1 DDRGSLL
8 SIQSLHASP
17 DSITK
22 LVTRVRALTEELLP
36 VEVTPSSIK
45 EPTSRVITPQ
55 VISTYIAAAGDFHEA
70 LPYALLRAR
79 RDFMYEAN
87 HNPADYGE
95 NYGRAVACEVLA
107 RRVVRLAPPD
117 RLNDIMSTR
126 FSHCEWDGERSDLS
140 TALELAIDTHCTI
153 FLSSVEAQNIVM
165 ALWNGDIVQ
174 KNNEDHDIDYVIY
187 RENRPMSFLDPSR
200 LAVPKYQ
207 NHFKIMVWLFFL
219 VVYSIS
225 IREPLDRIDPTNQR
239 IDVPEVIL
247 YTLALSF
254 LFEIAV
260 TRSHQHLSQIYKVL
274 RFASWRTFSFWNFV
288 NLLTDALFTT
298 AFVLRV
304 IGLSST
310 GSTAELAKFRSFQV
324 LSFASPLIWWLITVF
339 DGYKY
344 MGTLQICVAR
354 MLRESGIFFGLL
366 SLLAI
371 GFAQGLYALDV
382 ADGTSDEASTVLRQY
397 VVLGKLVDSLAFRA
411 PDYDKFK
418 PSPAS
423 LALYYLWNVVTALI
437 LLNVL
442 ISLFAS
448 AYSDIVDDAEA
459 EFLTF
464 FATKTIGLIRA
475 PDEFVYPA
483 PFNLVEVFIAPFELC
498 LPRKTYIEINRY
510 IMLVLFFVPVVFVSF
525 FEAVIDPNRN
535 VLLREWA
542 HTSIVF
548 DDSPDAKNPK
558 VTGEDA
564 ERGLVISKVPFSELI
579 KEFPKTTMSAEAT
592 IVSELGIRTDALN
605 KRMNKIEEKMD
616 LILRLLQE
624 KEK

>member
-1 DDRGSLL
+1 
-8 SIQSLHASP
+8 
-17 DSITK
+17 
-22 LVTRVRALTEELLP
+22 
-36 VEVTPSSIK
+36 
-45 EPTSRVITPQ
+45 
-55 VISTYIAAAGDFHEA
+55 
-70 LPYALLRAR
+70 
-79 RDFMYEAN
+79 
-87 HNPADYGE
+87 
-95 NYGRAVACEVLA
+95 
-107 RRVVRLAPPD
+107 
-117 RLNDIMSTR
+117 
-126 FSHCEWDGERSDLS
+126 
-140 TALELAIDTHCTI
+140 
-153 FLSSVEAQNIVM
+153 
-165 ALWNGDIVQ
+165 
-174 KNNEDHDIDYVIY
+174 
-187 RENRPMSFLDPSR
+187 
-200 LAVPKYQ
+200 
-207 NHFKIMVWLFFL
+207 
-219 VVYSIS
+219 
-225 IREPLDRIDPTNQR
+225 
-239 IDVPEVIL
+239 
-247 YTLALSF
+247 
-254 LFEIAV
+254 
-260 TRSHQHLSQIYKVL
+260 
-274 RFASWRTFSFWNFV
+274 
-288 NLLTDALFTT
+288 
-298 AFVLRV
+298 
-304 IGLSST
+304 
-310 GSTAELAKFRSFQV
+310 
-324 LSFASPLIWWLITVF
+324 
-339 DGYKY
+339 
-344 MGTLQICVAR
+344 

-382 ADGTSDEASTVLRQY
+382 ADGTSDEASTVIHLLIQ
-397 VVLGKLVDSLAFRA
+397 SLLQA

>member
-1 DDRGSLL
+1 MSDGERASLT
-8 SIQSLHASP
+8 SIQSLHASA

-22 LVTRVRALTEELLP
+22 LVTRVRAMTLELLP
-36 VEVTPSSIK
+36 VEVTPASIN

-95 NYGRAVACEVLA
+95 NFGRAIACEVLA
-107 RRVVRLAPPD
+107 RRVVHLSPPD

-126 FSHCEWDGERSDLS
+126 FCHLEWDGEESDLS
-140 TALELAIDTHCTI
+140 TALELAIDSRCTI
-153 FLSSVEAQNIVM
+153 FLSSSEAQDLVL
-165 ALWNGDIVQ
+165 ALWNGAIVQ
-174 KNNEDHDIDYVIY
+174 KNNEDHDIDYVAY
-187 RENRPMSFLDPSR
+187 RESHSTSLLDPSR

-207 NHFKIMVWLFFL
+207 NYFKIAVWLFFL
-219 VVYSIS
+219 AVYSIAV
-225 IREPLDRIDPTNQR
+225 REPLDKIDPNNQR
-239 IDVPEVIL
+239 IDAWEVIL
-247 YTLALSF
+247 YVLALSF
-254 LFEIAV
+254 SLDNNFK
-260 TRSHQHLSQIYKVL
+260 IYKLL
-274 RFASWRTFSFWNFV
+274 RFATWRSFSFWHIV
-288 NLLTDALFTT
+288 NLLTDALFMT

-310 GSTAELAKFRSFQV
+310 GSTAEHTKFRSFQV
-324 LSFASPLIWWLITVF
+324 LSFVSPLIWMKLITVF

-354 MLRESGIFFGLL
+354 MLQESGIFFALL

-371 GFAQGLYALDV
+371 GFAQGLYALDL
-382 ADGTSDEASTVLRQY
+382 ADGTSDDASTVIHLLIQ
-397 VVLGKLVDSLAFRA
+397 SLLQA

-442 ISLFAS
+442 ISLFSS
-448 AYSDIVDDAEA
+448 AYSDIVEDAEA

-464 FATKTIGLIRA
+464 FATKTVGLIRA

-498 LPRKTYIEINRY
+498 LTREAYIELNRY
-510 IMLVLFFVPVVFVSF
+510 VMLVLFFIPMICIGLLEAVFDPDRNVWLKDWVHLTIASDDVADARDPVV
-525 FEAVIDPNRN
+525 
-535 VLLREWA
+535 
-542 HTSIVF
+542 
-548 DDSPDAKNPK
+548 
-558 VTGEDA
+558 TGKDA
-564 ERGLVISKVPFSELI
+564 EKGLVISKIPFAELI
-579 KEFPKTTMSAEAT
+579 KEFPKTTMSAEAM
-592 IVSELGIRTDALN
+592 ILGESGKRMDDLN
-605 KRMNKIEEKMD
+605 KRIDGIEEKMD
-616 LILRLLQE
+616 LIIQLLQE
-624 KEK
+624 KGK